1 MPVFLKRLNSLG
13 PGPVLIGLARV
24 LFFALM
30 VGLAALSAPAPSR
43 AQVSQETQITADRFV
58 VRESEG
64 NSRFSGNVV
73 VTQPGLKVLADE
85 VVVHFGAGG
94 TSDVK
99 SFEAVGNVRIET
111 DTQVASG
118 DRAVYDPGTRILKL
132 TGNVLLINDSGTVN
146 AGTLRIDLT
155 RNVTEFSSGGDGG
168 RVTGLFGSG
177 S

>member
-1 MPVFLKRLNSLG
+1 MPGFLKRLSMSG

-24 LFFALM
+24 LFFAT
-30 VGLAALSAPAPSR
+30 VVALAALSAPTRSN
-43 AQVSQETQITADRFV
+43 AQASKATRITADRFV

-64 NSRFSGNVV
+64 QSRFTGNVV

-111 DTQVASG
+111 ETQVASG
-118 DRAVYDPGTRILKL
+118 ERAVYDPDTRILKL